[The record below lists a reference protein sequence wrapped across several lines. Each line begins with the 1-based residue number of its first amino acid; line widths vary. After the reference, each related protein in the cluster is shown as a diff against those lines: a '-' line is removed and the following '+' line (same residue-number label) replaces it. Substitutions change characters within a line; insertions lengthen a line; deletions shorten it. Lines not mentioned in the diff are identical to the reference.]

1 MAKQDRH
8 TADSLAEEGKSLYQ
22 AKKYLPAANSFSQAA
37 EEYDALGESPLGAEM
52 RNNQCVSLL
61 LANKP
66 RQALGAVQGTS
77 SVFSEA
83 GQMLNAGMALGN
95 EATALKDLGENDL
108 ALEAFAR
115 AGEIFRSID
124 EEELYLQT
132 MQSVS
137 ALKLKSRDL
146 GGALFSMQKGIE
158 GIEKPTWRQKILK
171 KLLKIPD
178 NLFNK

>member
-8 TADSLAEEGKSLYQ
+8 KADSLADEGKSLYQ
-22 AKKYLPAANSFSQAA
+22 AKKYLPAANSFSLAA
-37 EEYDALGESPLGAEM
+37 EEYHALGKSLLGAEM

-61 LANKP
+61 LAKNP
-66 RQALGAVQGTS
+66 RQALEAVKGTS
-77 SVFSEA
+77 SVFADA

-95 EATALKDLGENDL
+95 QATALKDLGENDL
-108 ALEAFAR
+108 ALEAFAK
-115 AGEIFRSID
+115 AAEIFRSVD